1 MLLLVGNDKD
11 GTETYRRSNTMF
23 DLVELLEA
31 RDRLEAMIKQ
41 WAEEFFPPR
50 PAQLVQLR
58 LLNEAID
65 RYQLERGLR

>member
-1 MLLLVGNDKD
+1 
-11 GTETYRRSNTMF
+11 MF

>member
-1 MLLLVGNDKD
+1 
-11 GTETYRRSNTMF
+11 MF

-31 RDRLEAMIKQ
+31 RDRLEVMIKQ
-41 WAEEFFPPR
+41 WVEEFFPPR
-50 PAQLVQLR
+50 PAQLIQLR